1 VFNINMTS
9 ESTTLTTEDELIR
22 FICNAL
28 HIEPHELKD
37 GLIIPRDTLLSKEK
51 YEKLKPHILEL
62 KRIFSSKCMT
72 SMHACAEYNQKWPYL
87 NLVRQVLK
95 RMNYAIVPERRCA
108 GRDETGK
115 KLFERYFRVHKLS
128 KKEESDVDDNC

>member
-1 VFNINMTS
+1 MFSITMIPEITPPA
-9 ESTTLTTEDELIR
+9 TEEGLIR

-28 HIEPHELKD
+28 QIESHELKD
-37 GLIIPRDTLLSKEK
+37 GLIIPRDMLLSKEK
-51 YEKLKPHILEL
+51 YDKLKPHILDL
-62 KRIFSSKCMT
+62 KKIFSSKCMT

>member
-1 VFNINMTS
+1 MTS

-51 YEKLKPHILEL
+51 YEKLKPHIFEL

-72 SMHACAEYNQKWPYL
+72 SMHACAEYNQKWPCL

-95 RMNYAIVPERRCA
+95 RMNYDIEPERKCA

-115 KLFERYFRVHKLS
+115 KLFERYFRLHKREKLPE
-128 KKEESDVDDNC
+128 KEGSDVDIG

>member
-1 VFNINMTS
+1 MTS

-51 YEKLKPHILEL
+51 YEKLKPHILDL
-62 KRIFSSKCMT
+62 KKIFSSKCMT

-95 RMNYAIVPERRCA
+95 RMNYDIEPERKCA

-115 KLFERYFRVHKLS
+115 KLFERYFRLHKREKLPE
-128 KKEESDVDDNC
+128 KEGSDVDIG

>member
-1 VFNINMTS
+1 MIPEITPPA
-9 ESTTLTTEDELIR
+9 TEEGLIR

-28 HIEPHELKD
+28 QIESHELKD
-37 GLIIPRDTLLSKEK
+37 GLIIPRDMLLSKEK
-51 YEKLKPHILEL
+51 YDKLKPHILDL
-62 KRIFSSKCMT
+62 KKIFSSKCMT